1 MKEQVKSGH
10 PDEIK
15 IRWSRIYI
23 FILGYNAFLIILF
36 YLLRLSFNS
45 I

>member
-1 MKEQVKSGH
+1 MKAPIQSKRQEESH
-10 PDEIK
+10 
-15 IRWSRIYI
+15 IRWRRIYI
-23 FILGYNAFLIILF
+23 FILGYNAFLIIIF